1 MTTATKGQR
10 PFRFGVQAAGARPAK
25 EWAEYARRAEGLGY
39 STLFMP
45 DHFVDTDFAPMVGL
59 SFAAAATTT
68 LRVGMLVLGNDYKHP
83 AVTVKEA
90 ATLDVLSDGRLEFGL
105 GAGWMTAD
113 YTALGLPYDS
123 HGTRI
128 ARLAEAL
135 EIVRRAWSE
144 GPFDFAGEH
153 YTITGYDAVPKPHQH
168 PGPPILVGG
177 GGPKVLRLA
186 GEVADIV
193 GINPILRAGEIG
205 TDAARDTLSGSVDRK
220 LGYVREGAGDRFD
233 EIELQ
238 VRYFMAAV
246 TDDALAY
253 AEALA
258 PMFGV
263 TAEQGLL
270 SSAVL
275 AGTVDQICDT
285 LVERRETTGVSYVVL
300 GDDQLDAFAPVVAR
314 LAGT

>member
-1 MTTATKGQR
+1 MTTQR
-10 PFRFGVQAAGARPAK
+10 PFRFGVQAAGARTAK

-45 DHFVDTDFAPMVGL
+45 DHFVDTEFAPMVGL

-83 AVTVKEA
+83 AVVAKEA

-113 YTALGLPYDS
+113 YAALGLTYDS
-123 HGTRI
+123 HSTRI

-135 EIVRRAWSE
+135 EIVQGCWGD

-153 YTITGYDAVPKPHQH
+153 YTVTGYAATPRPMQQ
-168 PGPPILVGG
+168 PRPPILVGG
-177 GGPKVLRLA
+177 GGPKLLRLA
-186 GEVADIV
+186 GQVADIV

-220 LGYVREGAGDRFD
+220 LGYVRDGAGDRFE

-246 TDDALAY
+246 TDDALGY

-263 TAEQGLL
+263 SAEEGLL